1 MTPRAGMIVRHLHER
16 FSISCEALEC
26 LGSIMHGLMDPF
38 KIGDCAVTYK
48 RGRRILAVARISR
61 DLQSLEAEHDLKLT

>member
-1 MTPRAGMIVRHLHER
+1 
-16 FSISCEALEC
+16 
-26 LGSIMHGLMDPF
+26 MDPF